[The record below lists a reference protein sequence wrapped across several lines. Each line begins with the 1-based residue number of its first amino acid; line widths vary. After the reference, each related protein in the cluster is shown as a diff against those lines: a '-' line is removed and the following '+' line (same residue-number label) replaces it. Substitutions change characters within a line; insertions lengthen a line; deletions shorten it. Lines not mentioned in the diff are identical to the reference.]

1 MKEREEAL
9 KHDRGY
15 IGKRYVTI
23 RVVSEQTMNDTL
35 AKGESKV
42 SEDNSIL
49 SLIFELL
56 SVEIMFFLLK
66 SLWC

>member
-49 SLIFELL
+49 KLDL
-56 SVEIMFFLLK
+56 
-66 SLWC
+66 

>member
-1 MKEREEAL
+1 M